1 MEGLRAK
8 LSQIGLGGA
17 DAYLVTERLNA
28 LKQTDISGA
37 DYNNGETSALI
48 LGCILGIN
56 QRAEGLFGKVYEMS
70 LAEEA
75 LLGNSQVYKG
85 SEIGL
90 ALMNHLSNEL
100 ISKERVSVFRD
111 LLLDNIDPD
120 GSVRTFIDRM
130 KLGLEQL
137 VNNQDPG
144 VRRACCHELMS
155 IGNGVYGNLLP
166 IWERNGAIARE
177 QKESDLV
184 MVSKK
189 EFWFA
194 MHSSGKSG
202 ISDFFRDYRYFNGGN
217 DMSLVM
223 RRQSTVD
230 NMLDKIDPDKTIRDG
245 ISADFDQ
252 SPPSSF
258 LPDEY
263 FLRDFDEYG
272 NLNGMRFTL
281 WGMSREG
288 VKFLFG
294 TLDYWL
300 KNLYI
305 PDFGSEG
312 DIASVKKQA
321 IAQLGMKLESLIA
334 QVHFEPGDIGGIQQ
348 IIQFTTFVLAY
359 SDFEYFKELLPDNW
373 RNLVAQ

>member
-8 LSQIGLGGA
+8 LSQIGLSGE
-17 DAYLVTERLNA
+17 DAYLVTEQLNA

-37 DYNNGETSALI
+37 DYNNGKTSALI

-56 QRAEGLFGKVYEMS
+56 QRAEGLLGKVYEMS

-100 ISKERVSVFRD
+100 ISEERVSVSRD

-130 KLGLEQL
+130 KFGLEQL

-184 MVSKK
+184 MVSKN
-189 EFWFA
+189 EFRFA

-202 ISDFFRDYRYFNGGN
+202 ISDFFRDYRYSNGGN

-281 WGMSREG
+281 WGMSRKG

-294 TLDYWL
+294 TLDSWL
-300 KNLYI
+300 RNLYI

-312 DIASVKKQA
+312 GIASVKKQA

-334 QVHFEPGDIGGIQQ
+334 QGHFEPGDIGGIQQ